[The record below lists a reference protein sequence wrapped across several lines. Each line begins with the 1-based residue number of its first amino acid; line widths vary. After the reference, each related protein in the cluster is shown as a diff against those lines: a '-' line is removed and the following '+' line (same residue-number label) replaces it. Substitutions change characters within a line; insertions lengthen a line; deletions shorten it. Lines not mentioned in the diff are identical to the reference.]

1 MPLSPN
7 LENYLKY
14 PPFDKSMCHVV
25 GSRITDKPVL
35 FFILSSASG
44 AQELDP
50 ERENISSRLIQQLVQ
65 EVGVKEIFTEGIDS
79 EDSPV
84 SSDNSEAGKLLAEGQ
99 INGVRHVQMVS
110 SMPVTVVGID
120 EQNLYNNSTNILQK
134 WESGK
139 EEMLKALSI
148 LRTILKRLTPSTNKA
163 VQTLL
168 ILKEAY
174 HSGRITLSEY
184 ARGLAQQAK
193 SVGLSLEKTP
203 AFLKFY
209 WLVLSEQE
217 IDFEE
222 VRKEIE
228 AFSDKLM
235 QALGEKE
242 LWLRQTLEA
251 LTGTTPNTEEL
262 QEQMQFLTNYLM
274 NSLSMRKLRESL
286 FFRIAMYGAYIEGF
300 KELENPSISQTR
312 RKKAFIS
319 GVLQGP
325 THILMLLA
333 KKLMATG
340 SYQRETVPEAYDF
353 ILDAAVFAGFDETI
367 IPHLIRHVQYG
378 TRYRALNTPQ
388 LTKEIETIEKSI
400 LKRTVV
406 SGHDKVIAGLH
417 AAYTILSKRVQLQI
431 DRRETAKQYIRE
443 QPNDNCVRK
452 IEHSALMQ
460 KAMCKELQ
468 VAFKILND
476 METISREVYQ
486 KSERRG
492 QAMAE
497 NLYAELSKRKI
508 DRAIVYVG
516 SDHCKSIL
524 TDLNQG
530 PSYAILVPGTD
541 RSKDPNFSDVI
552 MDQEDIFKAESGIV
566 FYKDIEE
573 DFKRTP
579 RTLCDNPL
587 CRFSAP
593 AIRDRIVCF
602 SHPGSQAVFYCETC
616 NQYYCGLEL
625 KPLEMSN
632 EDFEELL
639 GFNPLELVATT
650 QEKPPLSLQC
660 RHCGN
665 VVGKGERTIIWNV
678 SE

>member
-7 LENYLKY
+7 LENYLKF
-14 PPFDKSMCHVV
+14 PPFDKSICHVV
-25 GSRITDKPVL
+25 GSHITDKPVL

-44 AQELDP
+44 PQGIDP
-50 ERENISSRLIQQLVQ
+50 EKEHISSRLIQQLVQ

-79 EDSPV
+79 EDLQV
-84 SSDNSEAGKLLAEGQ
+84 SSDHSEAHKLLAEGQ
-99 INGVRHVQMVS
+99 INGVRHAQLVS
-110 SMPVTVVGID
+110 AMPVTVVGID
-120 EQNLYNNSTNILQK
+120 EQKLYNSSTEIFQK
-134 WESGK
+134 WESRK
-139 EEMLKALSI
+139 DEMLKALASFH
-148 LRTILKRLTPSTNKA
+148 TILKRLTPSANKA

-174 HSGRITLSEY
+174 HSNRITLSEY

-193 SVGLSLEKTP
+193 SVGLALEKTP

-217 IDFEE
+217 IDFEK

-251 LTGTTPNTEEL
+251 LTGTNPNTQEL
-262 QEQMQFLTNYLM
+262 EAQMQFLTNYLM

-300 KELENPSISQTR
+300 KELENPSISQKR

-340 SYQRETVPEAYDF
+340 SYQRETIPEAYDF
-353 ILDAAVFAGFDETI
+353 ILDAAVFAGFNETI
-367 IPHLIRHVQYG
+367 IPNLIRHVQYG
-378 TRYRALNTPQ
+378 TRYRALTTPQ
-388 LTKEIETIEKSI
+388 LTKDIEDLEKHI
-400 LKRTVV
+400 LKRTAV

-417 AAYTILSKRVQLQI
+417 AAYTILSRRVQLRI
-431 DRRETAKQYIRE
+431 DQKETAKHYIQE
-443 QPNDNCVRK
+443 QPNENCTLK
-452 IEHSALMQ
+452 IEHTALMQ
-460 KAMCKELQ
+460 KAMNKELQ
-468 VAFKILND
+468 EAFKILND
-476 METISREVYQ
+476 MESITREVYQ
-486 KSERRG
+486 ASERRG
-492 QAMAE
+492 QAMTE
-497 NLYAELSKRKI
+497 NLYAELSTRKI

-530 PSYAILVPGTD
+530 PSYIVLIPGPD
-541 RSKDPNFSDVI
+541 RSQDPNLSDVV
-552 MDQEDIFKAESGIV
+552 MSQEDVFKAESGIV
-566 FYKDIEE
+566 FYKDMEE

-593 AIRDRIVCF
+593 AIRDRVVCL

-625 KPLEMSN
+625 KPVVMSN
-632 EDFEELL
+632 KDFEEFL

-650 QEKPPLSLQC
+650 QEKPPFSLQC

-665 VVGKGERTIIWNV
+665 IVGKGERTIIWNAG
-678 SE
+678 E